1 MHNIGTI
8 DLFPTFGNSI
18 GKLMNP
24 EELVKFLKYETDLD
38 RLFDST
44 AGYYFQNQL
53 LPSPTEAQRI
63 KIALAI
69 SDQIEGKHPQSTD
82 AIYLAAYKIA
92 ESV

>member
-1 MHNIGTI
+1 
-8 DLFPTFGNSI
+8 
-18 GKLMNP
+18 MNL
-24 EELVKFLKYETDLD
+24 EELVKFLKYETDLN
-38 RLFDST
+38 RFFDST
-44 AGYYFQNQL
+44 AGYYFQNQV